1 MKQIENN
8 AVSDFMVS
16 FGTHAGMVGKNNEDY
31 VAFAA
36 FDTNGKSEYDERII
50 LHLGV
55 VADGVG
61 GQLAGERASQLAT
74 QTVVNYFGDIED
86 LTIEEVGDHFDKA
99 VSMANRAVI
108 EETEIYPE
116 NKGMATTIAVVAVMD
131 GLLFTAH
138 VGDSRIYL
146 HRENTLYQITNDHSW
161 VQEALQAGIINEAEA
176 KQHPNRN
183 IIRRSLGTMDTV
195 AADQRMLSGAQD
207 HFWQG
212 MPIRKGDSVLLCS
225 DGLTDMISEYDVKL
239 SLEEEVEEM
248 SDLVVNLIDKANQ
261 AGGRDNITV
270 MVIRTAED
278 YKPNRMMPIPPS
290 IDDVVHRTNKG
301 PEPEKL
307 TLVGQSIKSN
317 SVAPPTIRSMPKV
330 TRDMLRAYNHNG
342 NPELALPNQLA
353 TVKMKTVPKPI
364 KTEKTKTR
372 KSIDKEALR
381 ITQPALEKSD
391 FELDTPAENEPS
403 SGEFQWWMVRIV
415 LGLAI
420 LAALMT
426 IFVFIMSQ
434 LIQG

>member
-8 AVSDFMVS
+8 AVSDFLVS
-16 FGTHAGMVGKNNEDY
+16 FGTHAGMVGKNNEDF

-36 FDTNGKSEYDERII
+36 FDTRGDENEEDRVI

-74 QTVVNYFGDIED
+74 QTVVNYFGDIEK

-99 VSMANRAVI
+99 ISMANRAVI
-108 EETEIYPE
+108 DETEIYPE
-116 NKGMATTIAVVAVMD
+116 NKGMATTIAVVAIMD

-146 HRENTLYQITNDHSW
+146 HRENYLYQITNDHSW

-176 KQHPNRN
+176 KAHPNRN
-183 IIRRSLGTMDTV
+183 IIRRSLGTMETV
-195 AADQRMLSGAQD
+195 EADQHMLSGDAGQ
-207 HFWQG
+207 FWQG
-212 MPIRKGDSVLLCS
+212 MPLRKGDSILLCT

-239 SLEEEVEEM
+239 SLEDEFDEM

-270 MVIRTAED
+270 MVMRTAED

-290 IDDVVHRTNKG
+290 IDEVVKRTNQG
-301 PEPEKL
+301 PPPEKL

-317 SVAPPTIRSMPKV
+317 SVAPPTIRSMPRV

-342 NPELALPNQLA
+342 NPELALPNKMA
-353 TVKMKTVPKPI
+353 TVKMRTQPKAVQT
-364 KTEKTKTR
+364 KKSDQKETTMDNESLRKTKP
-372 KSIDKEALR
+372 SIQL
-381 ITQPALEKSD
+381 S
-391 FELDTPAENEPS
+391 ELS
-403 SGEFQWWMVRIV
+403 STIEGEESTSEFQTLLVRIV

-420 LAALMT
+420 LAAIMT
-426 IFVFIMSQ
+426 IFVFVMTQ
-434 LIQG
+434 LVQR